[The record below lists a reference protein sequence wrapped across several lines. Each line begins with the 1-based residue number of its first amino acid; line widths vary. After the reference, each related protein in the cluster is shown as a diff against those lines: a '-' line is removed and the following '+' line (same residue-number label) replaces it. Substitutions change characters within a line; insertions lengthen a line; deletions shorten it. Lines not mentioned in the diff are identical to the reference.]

1 MDEVLMKIEGQNGSA
16 LAYEDRVV
24 FSRKGFKGFMAQGFG
39 GDRTFYYKDIT
50 SVDFR
55 KPSFVA
61 NGYLKILVAGVQDN
75 NKEKVNL
82 AGTTMDAFKDPN
94 TLALRAFKK
103 DTANKHEEFYNLIMK
118 KINEVKNMSSTS
130 NNSTLSAADE
140 IKKYKDLLDAGAITQ
155 EEFEAKKKE
164 LLNL

>member
-1 MDEVLMKIEGQNGSA
+1 MNEILMQIEGQNGSA
-16 LAYEDRVV
+16 TAYEDRIV
-24 FSRKGFKGFMAQGFG
+24 FSRKGLKGFMAQGFA

-61 NGYLKILVAGVQDN
+61 NGYLKILVAGIQDN
-75 NKEKVNL
+75 NNKKVNIM
-82 AGTTMDAFKDPN
+82 GTTSDAFNDPN

-103 DTANKHEEFYNLIMK
+103 DTANKYEEFYNLIMS
-118 KINEVKNMSSTS
+118 KINNIKNTGSSS
-130 NNSTLSAADE
+130 NNSNSSTADE
-140 IKKYKDLLDAGAITQ
+140 IKKFKELLDEGIITK
-155 EEFEAKKKE
+155 EEFEAKKKT